1 MAGGCSL
8 KRPDMY
14 FRFADRYLQLE
25 IDENGHRRQSCD
37 NEDTRLEIIAADAGV
52 PGLVIRINPDF
63 DDCFGPKRKLSNQ
76 ESVVVVRNS
85 EAYNSLISS
94 VVAAIEA
101 FFQEPVATVRT
112 VGFPA
117 AWWASRDR

>member
-1 MAGGCSL
+1 MF
-8 KRPDMY
+8 

-25 IDENGHRRQSCD
+25 IDENGHGSQSCD
-37 NEDTRLEIIAADAGV
+37 NEDTRLEIIAVDAGV

-63 DDCFGPKRKLSNQ
+63 DDCFGPKRKLGNQ

-85 EAYNSLISS
+85 KAYESLISS

-101 FFQEPVATVRT
+101 FFQESIATVRT

-117 AWWASRDR
+117 AWWDSRDG